1 MIYGEHTPKFQ
12 SFLMSMRIERRR
24 CTASSVAHVEVEF
37 ESSSAVQSFVREDN
51 MPAGMNVVKCVSAE
65 AACYFGHFSAATS
78 AEITSS
84 DLSEHCVAI
93 GPQAVTIKGKPH
105 FPSSSIFLWRTVFR
119 DTVLARAVASWLA
132 PSATGVGARAEA
144 PRGPTSRGQAHSLD
158 IQRYDSQKP
167 LKQSPMVKKRHEANE
182 CVCCLDHPAEYKMDN
197 CTHKTE
203 GVALIC
209 LQCKTLMLSQV
220 QQAHNSKRNDLKLPC
235 PICRTCLLY
244 TSPSPRD
251 RTRSRMP
258 SSA

>member
-1 MIYGEHTPKFQ
+1 M
-12 SFLMSMRIERRR
+12 
-24 CTASSVAHVEVEF
+24 
-37 ESSSAVQSFVREDN
+37 
-51 MPAGMNVVKCVSAE
+51 
-65 AACYFGHFSAATS
+65 
-78 AEITSS
+78 
-84 DLSEHCVAI
+84 AI

-119 DTVLARAVASWLA
+119 DTVRARAVASWLA

-144 PRGPTSRGQAHSLD
+144 PRGPTSRGQGHSLD

-167 LKQSPMVKKRHEANE
+167 LKQSPMVKQRRHGANE

-209 LQCKTLMLSQV
+209 LQCKTLMLSQA

-235 PICRTCLLY
+235 PICRTLGCFKRF
-244 TSPSPRD
+244 TRD
-251 RTRSRMP
+251 DSGD
-258 SSA
+258 